1 MAFIDYYKVL
11 GVDCNATQAEIK
23 KAYRRLAKI
32 HHPDKNNNS
41 QESHKRFQEL
51 NEANEVLGD
60 PEKRKKYDLYGEHWR
75 NSEEFEAQRRQYSD
89 NAGGYNFGGFGG
101 FGGFGDFSSGDSNA
115 SGFSDFFEQLFGNN
129 AFASRKAR
137 RGGEDIEATL
147 TIRLRDAAT
156 THRQSFS
163 INGENIR
170 ITIPAGI
177 ADGQRIRLKG
187 HGKATPGDTMRGDL
201 YITFH
206 IEPDNLFTRNGDD
219 LYTIAETDIYT
230 LLLGGEAIVP
240 TLDGSARVNIKPGT
254 QADSTL
260 RLRGKGFPV
269 YKKEGSYGD
278 LFVKLKLQ
286 LPTLNEKQKELLR
299 KIKDEQ

>member
-1 MAFIDYYKVL
+1 MAFIDDYKVL

-89 NAGGYNFGGFGG
+89 NAGGYNFGG

-230 LLLGGEAIVP
+230 LLLGGETIVP

>member
-89 NAGGYNFGGFGG
+89 NAGGYNFGG

-230 LLLGGEAIVP
+230 LLLGGEAIIP

>member
-89 NAGGYNFGGFGG
+89 NAGGYNFGG

-230 LLLGGEAIVP
+230 LLLGGETIVP

>member
-1 MAFIDYYKVL
+1 
-11 GVDCNATQAEIK
+11 
-23 KAYRRLAKI
+23 
-32 HHPDKNNNS
+32 
-41 QESHKRFQEL
+41 
-51 NEANEVLGD
+51 
-60 PEKRKKYDLYGEHWR
+60 
-75 NSEEFEAQRRQYSD
+75 
-89 NAGGYNFGGFGG
+89 
-101 FGGFGDFSSGDSNA
+101 
-115 SGFSDFFEQLFGNN
+115 
-129 AFASRKAR
+129 
-137 RGGEDIEATL
+137 
-147 TIRLRDAAT
+147 
-156 THRQSFS
+156 
-163 INGENIR
+163 
-170 ITIPAGI
+170 
-177 ADGQRIRLKG
+177 
-187 HGKATPGDTMRGDL
+187 MRGDL

>member
-75 NSEEFEAQRRQYSD
+75 NAEEFEAQRRQYSD
-89 NAGGYNFGGFGG
+89 NAGGYNFGG

-187 HGKATPGDTMRGDL
+187 HGKATPGDTMHGDL

-206 IEPDNLFTRNGDD
+206 IEPDKLFTRNGDD

-240 TLDGSARVNIKPGT
+240 TLDGSAKVNIKPGT

>member
-89 NAGGYNFGGFGG
+89 NAGCYNFGG

>member
-101 FGGFGDFSSGDSNA
+101 FGDFSSGDSNS

-230 LLLGGEAIVP
+230 LLLGGETIVP